1 MLARVREYY
10 LKLRVSFKKKKKNL
24 DLGQKLLVHYQTLH
38 LMGKM
43 GQGGRGDLKKKKT
56 DLEFSLHSVQQIHLE
71 SLDSTGTARP
81 VQLMIPTVLYPDTHT
96 TQLWLHTERH
106 LAVLSYR
113 ITSSQWVGGNHSH
126 QFRKVL
132 LLPWSRK
139 IYMLPQN
146 QLFC

>member
-1 MLARVREYY
+1 MGKTGGERGL
-10 LKLRVSFKKKKKNL
+10 KKKKK
-24 DLGQKLLVHYQTLH
+24 KS
-38 LMGKM
+38 
-43 GQGGRGDLKKKKT
+43 

-96 TQLWLHTERH
+96 VQLWLWAERH